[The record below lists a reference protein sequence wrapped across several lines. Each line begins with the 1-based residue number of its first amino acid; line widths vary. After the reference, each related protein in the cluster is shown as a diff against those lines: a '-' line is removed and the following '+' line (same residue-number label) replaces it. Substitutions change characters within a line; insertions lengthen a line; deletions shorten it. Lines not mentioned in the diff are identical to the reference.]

1 MRKNLITFKMIPN
14 ITYALL
20 SMLLPLTSATPTPTV
35 HIPSTLTS
43 FPTTLTKTT
52 WTSYF
57 TSTQYP
63 NPAFP
68 LFSEEQW
75 VDTTI
80 ATVYEPWLSAP
91 TAFPYTLVRISETTA
106 QNELRITSEWNRA
119 PTTISLLSSAWTVRE
134 TIILGG

>member
-1 MRKNLITFKMIPN
+1 MTPHVS
-14 ITYALL
+14 YALL
-20 SMLLPLTSATPTPTV
+20 SILLPLATATPTPTIP
-35 HIPSTLTS
+35 IPSTLTS
-43 FPTTLTKTT
+43 FPTTLIKTT
-52 WTSYF
+52 WTSYS

-106 QNELRITSEWNRA
+106 KNELRVTTEWNKA
-119 PTTISLLSSAWTVRE
+119 PKTISLLSNAWTVRE
-134 TIILGG
+134 TFILGA